1 MKRDGECPR
10 EKEITHKDSR
20 RDTATAE
27 VVPLYNDPFYSS
39 AQPYTSLAWYS
50 LYLYIS
56 AAACD
61 FIGWK

>member
-1 MKRDGECPR
+1 MKRDRECPR
-10 EKEITHKDSR
+10 EKEITHKDR
-20 RDTATAE
+20 RQDRATAE
-27 VVPLYNDPFYSS
+27 VLSLYNDPSYSS
-39 AQPYTSLAWYS
+39 AQPYNSLPWYS